1 MTTSMMALANEG
13 LFELTRRP
21 SLTRAVSLS
30 FAETTEEP
38 GCSQVK
44 RPKFGLDLVIFEQI
58 SPDYN
63 LIPRWLCAN
72 YETARVYK
80 RRRVSSNSPSLARTV
95 EEVMS
100 KETDET

>member
-1 MTTSMMALANEG
+1 MNDLNQVSSLSLLIASSTAHAKEG
-13 LFELTRRP
+13 LFELTQHP
-21 SLTRAVSLS
+21 LLTRAVSSS

-44 RPKFGLDLVIFEQI
+44 TLKFVASQLKKPL
-58 SPDYN
+58 
-63 LIPRWLCAN
+63 LTRA
-72 YETARVYK
+72 
-80 RRRVSSNSPSLARTV
+80 V